1 MNYEDA
7 SRLSLILSVSKLDN
21 IFQILNLLEK
31 NVVKLDILKNT
42 VLIVD
47 DNPAVLSALGQ
58 LLEYEVE
65 KVIGIKSPELIPGII
80 ETREVD
86 VFLMDMNFKRGA
98 TDGQEGIRWLK
109 SILQDDPDAVVLMI
123 TAYGELELAIEAMK
137 CGATDFIAKP
147 WDNEKLVAT
156 VRSGIMLKESRKKV
170 RQLKSKQDHL
180 SHYIDAGHEKLYGRS
195 PEMLRVQETIRK
207 VAPSDSNVLILGEN
221 GTGKELVA
229 REIHQA
235 SVRSNEVFVHVDL
248 GAISESLFESELFGH
263 TRGAFTDAKTDK
275 PGRIEIAS
283 GGTLFL
289 DEIGN
294 LHPAMQTK
302 LLNVLQN
309 REIYRIGSNKAQP
322 ADFRL
327 ISATNQ
333 NLPELISEKR
343 FREDLYYRINTIEI
357 TAPPLRVRGQDI
369 IDLANYFLE
378 KYRLKHQRTGLLF
391 SGDALDAIQKN
402 PWPGNVR
409 QLQHSVERAVL
420 LADGRK
426 IEAGD
431 IFPDASGSAKLAETR
446 RPTLAE
452 LEEITIRE
460 SIQKNG
466 GNLAKV
472 SRELGVARSTLYN
485 KLKTYGI

>member
-1 MNYEDA
+1 
-7 SRLSLILSVSKLDN
+7 LDN
-21 IFQILNLLEK
+21 ILQFLTLHEK
-31 NVVKLDILKNT
+31 SVLKLDILNNT
-42 VLIVD
+42 VLVID
-47 DNPAVLSALGQ
+47 DNPAVLSSLSQ

-80 ETREVD
+80 ETQDVD
-86 VFLMDMNFKRGA
+86 VFLMDMNFSRGA
-98 TDGQEGIRWLK
+98 TDGREGIHWLK
-109 SILQDDPDAVVLMI
+109 TILHEDPDAVVLMI

-156 VRSGIMLKESRKKV
+156 VRSGIMLKESRNKV
-170 RQLKSKQDHL
+170 RQLKSKQHHL
-180 SHYIDAGHEKLYGRS
+180 SHYINAGHEKLYGKS

-235 SVRSNEVFVHVDL
+235 SMRSNEVFVHVDL

-294 LHPAMQTK
+294 LQPAMQTK

-309 REIYRIGSNKAQP
+309 REIYRIGSNKAHV

-333 NLPELISEKR
+333 DLRAMIAEKS

-357 TAPPLRVRGQDI
+357 TAPPLRERGQDI
-369 IDLANYFLE
+369 VDLASYFLE
-378 KYRLKHQRTGLLF
+378 KYRFKHQRPGLQF
-391 SGDALDAIQKN
+391 SGVALEAIQN
-402 PWPGNVR
+402 HPWPGNVR

-420 LADGRK
+420 MADGRK
-426 IEAGD
+426 IEARD
-431 IFPDASGSAKLAETR
+431 LFPDAYGSVHPKEQR

-460 SIQKNG
+460 SIWKNG
-466 GNLAKV
+466 GNLSKV
-472 SRELGVARSTLYN
+472 ARELGVARSTLYN
-485 KLKTYGI
+485 KMKTYGI

>member
-1 MNYEDA
+1 
-7 SRLSLILSVSKLDN
+7 
-21 IFQILNLLEK
+21 
-31 NVVKLDILKNT
+31 LDILKNT

-47 DNPAVLSALGQ
+47 DNPGVLSALGQ
-58 LLEYEVE
+58 LLEDEVE

-80 ETREVD
+80 ETQDVD
-86 VFLMDMNFKRGA
+86 VFLVDMNFKRGA

-109 SILQDDPDAVVLMI
+109 NILYEDPDAVVLMI

-137 CGATDFIAKP
+137 CGATDFISKP
-147 WDNEKLVAT
+147 WDNEKLMAT
-156 VRSGIMLKESRKKV
+156 VRSGIMLKESRKKI
-170 RQLKSKQDHL
+170 RQLKTQQDHL
-180 SHYIDAGHEKLYGRS
+180 SNYIESGHEKLYGRS
-195 PEMLRVQETIRK
+195 SEMLRVQETIRK

-235 SVRSNEVFVHVDL
+235 SARSDEVFVHVDL
-248 GAISESLFESELFGH
+248 GAISDSLFESELFGH
-263 TRGAFTDAKTDK
+263 TRGAFTDAHTDK

-294 LHPAMQTK
+294 LQPAMQTK

-309 REIYRIGSNKAQP
+309 REIFRIGSNKPQL

-333 NLPELISEKR
+333 DLHAMISEKS

-357 TAPPLRVRGQDI
+357 TAPPLRNRGQDI

-378 KYRLKHQRTGLLF
+378 KYRLKHQRKGLLF
-391 SGDALDAIQKN
+391 SGGALEAIQNN

-420 LADGRK
+420 MADDRK
-426 IEAGD
+426 IEAWD
-431 IFPDASGSAKLAETR
+431 IFPDISGSKKHTEIR
-446 RPTLAE
+446 KPTLAE

-460 SIQKNG
+460 SIQRNG
-466 GNLAKV
+466 GNLSKAA
-472 SRELGVARSTLYN
+472 RELGVARSTLYN
-485 KLKTYGI
+485 KMKSYGI

>member
-1 MNYEDA
+1 MNN
-7 SRLSLILSVSKLDN
+7 S
-21 IFQILNLLEK
+21 
-31 NVVKLDILKNT
+31 

-47 DNPAVLSALGQ
+47 DNQAVLSALSQ

-65 KVIGIKSPELIPGII
+65 KVIGIKSPALIPGIL
-80 ETREVD
+80 ETQEVD
-86 VFLMDMNFKRGA
+86 VIIMDMNFSRGA
-98 TDGQEGIRWLK
+98 TDGKEGIAWLK
-109 SILQDDPDAVVLMI
+109 RILQDDPDAVVLLI
-123 TAYGELELAIEAMK
+123 TAYGEMDLAVDAMK
-137 CGATDFIAKP
+137 CGASDFIAKP
-147 WDNEKLVAT
+147 WDNDKLVAT
-156 VRSGIMLKESRKKV
+156 VRSGIMLKKSRKKV
-170 RQLKSKQDHL
+170 RQLQSKQNHL
-180 SHYIDAGHEKLYGRS
+180 SHYIEAGHEKLSGRS
-195 PEMLRVQETIRK
+195 PEMNHVQETIRK
-207 VAPSDSNVLILGEN
+207 VAASDSNVLVLGEN
-221 GTGKELVA
+221 GTGKELIA

-235 SVRSNEVFVHVDL
+235 SDRSDEVFVHVDL

-263 TRGAFTDAKTDK
+263 TRGAFTDAKADK

-294 LHPAMQTK
+294 LQPAMQTK

-309 REIYRIGSNKAQP
+309 REIYRIGSNKPQA

-333 NLPELISEKR
+333 NLRAMIAEKR

-357 TAPPLRVRGQDI
+357 TAPPLRDRGQDI

-378 KYRLKHQRTGLLF
+378 KYRIKHKRPGIKF
-391 SGDALDAIQKN
+391 SPGALEAVQGN
-402 PWPGNVR
+402 HWPGNVR

-431 IFPDASGSAKLAETR
+431 IFPGSTIKHKRDEIK
-446 RPTLAE
+446 RPTLAQ
-452 LEEITIRE
+452 LEEISIRD
-460 SIQKNG
+460 SIQRNG
-466 GNLAKV
+466 GNLSKAA
-472 SRELGVARSTLYN
+472 RELGVARSTLYN
-485 KLKTYGI
+485 KMKSYGI

>member
-1 MNYEDA
+1 
-7 SRLSLILSVSKLDN
+7 
-21 IFQILNLLEK
+21 
-31 NVVKLDILKNT
+31 LKNS

-47 DNPAVLSALGQ
+47 DNQAVLSALGQ

-65 KVIGIKSPELIPGII
+65 KVIGIKSPTLIPGII
-80 ETREVD
+80 ETQEVD
-86 VFLMDMNFKRGA
+86 VIIMDMNFSRGA
-98 TDGQEGIRWLK
+98 TDGKEGITWLK
-109 SILQDDPDAVVLMI
+109 RILKDDPDAIVLMI
-123 TAYGELELAIEAMK
+123 TAYGEMDLAVEAMK
-137 CGATDFIAKP
+137 CGACDFIAKP
-147 WDNEKLVAT
+147 WDNDKLIAT
-156 VRSGIMLKESRKKV
+156 VRSGLMLRESRKQVK
-170 RQLKSKQDHL
+170 QLKSKQDHL
-180 SHYIDAGHEKLYGRS
+180 SHYIEAGHEKLFGRS
-195 PEMLRVQETIRK
+195 LEMKQVQETIRK
-207 VAPSDSNVLILGEN
+207 VATSDSNVLVLGEN

-235 SVRSNEVFVHVDL
+235 SDRSNEVFVHVDL

-263 TRGAFTDAKTDK
+263 TRGAFTDAKSDK

-294 LHPAMQTK
+294 LQPAMQTK

-309 REIYRIGSNKAQP
+309 REIYRIGSNKPQA

-333 NLPELISEKR
+333 DLPSMISEKR

-369 IDLANYFLE
+369 VELANYFLG
-378 KYRLKHQRTGLLF
+378 KYREKHKRQGLRF
-391 SGDALDAIQKN
+391 SPGALEAIQEN
-402 PWPGNVR
+402 QWPGNVR

-431 IFPDASGSAKLAETR
+431 LLPGTTISHLKDEIK
-446 RPTLAE
+446 RPTLAQ
-452 LEEITIRE
+452 LEEISIRD
-460 SIQKNG
+460 SIQRNG
-466 GNLAKV
+466 GNLSKAA
-472 SRELGVARSTLYN
+472 RELGVARSTLYN
-485 KLKTYGI
+485 KMKSFGI

>member
-1 MNYEDA
+1 M
-7 SRLSLILSVSKLDN
+7 
-21 IFQILNLLEK
+21 K
-31 NVVKLDILKNT
+31 NS

-47 DNPAVLSALGQ
+47 DNQAVLSALAQ

-65 KVIGIKSPELIPGII
+65 KVIGIKSPGLIPGII
-80 ETREVD
+80 ETQEID
-86 VFLMDMNFKRGA
+86 VIIMDMNFSRGS
-98 TDGQEGIRWLK
+98 TDGQEGITWLK
-109 SILQDDPDAVVLMI
+109 RILQDDSDAVVLMI
-123 TAYGELELAIEAMK
+123 TAYGEMDLAIEAMK
-137 CGATDFIAKP
+137 SGATDFIAKP
-147 WDNEKLVAT
+147 WDNDKLVAT

-180 SHYIDAGHEKLYGRS
+180 SHYIDAGHEKLYGKS
-195 PEMLRVQETIRK
+195 SEMYRVQETIRK
-207 VAPSDSNVLILGEN
+207 VAPSDSNVLVLGEN
-221 GTGKELVA
+221 GTGKELIA

-235 SVRSNEVFVHVDL
+235 SSRSNEVFVHVDL

-275 PGRIEIAS
+275 AGRIEIAS

-294 LHPAMQTK
+294 LQPTMQTK

-309 REIYRIGSNKAQP
+309 REIYRIGSNKPQA

-333 NLPELISEKR
+333 DLRAMISENL
-343 FREDLYYRINTIEI
+343 FREDLYYRINTIEL
-357 TAPPLRVRGQDI
+357 TAPPLRERGQDI

-378 KYRLKHQRTGLLF
+378 KYRAKHKRPGLRFSTG
-391 SGDALDAIQKN
+391 ALDAIQRN
-402 PWPGNVR
+402 QWPGNVR

-420 LADGRK
+420 MADGRK

-431 IFPDASGSAKLAETR
+431 IFPGASERDSPDEIR
-446 RPTLAE
+446 RPTLAQ
-452 LEEITIRE
+452 LEEISIRD
-460 SIQKNG
+460 SIQRNG
-466 GNLAKV
+466 GNLSKAA
-472 SRELGVARSTLYN
+472 RELGVARSTLYN
-485 KLKTYGI
+485 KMKSYGI

>member
-1 MNYEDA
+1 M
-7 SRLSLILSVSKLDN
+7 
-21 IFQILNLLEK
+21 
-31 NVVKLDILKNT
+31 DILKNS
-42 VLIVD
+42 VLIID

-65 KVIGIKSPELIPGII
+65 KVIGIKSPDLIPGII
-80 ETREVD
+80 ETQEVD
-86 VFLMDMNFKRGA
+86 VFLMDMNFKRGE

-109 SILQDDPDAVVLMI
+109 TILKNDPDAVVLMI
-123 TAYGELELAIEAMK
+123 TAYGEMELAIEAMK

-147 WDNEKLVAT
+147 WDNEKLVST
-156 VRSGIMLKESRKKV
+156 VRSGIKLKESRKKI

-207 VAPSDSNVLILGEN
+207 VAPSDSNVLVLGEN

-229 REIHQA
+229 RGIHQA
-235 SVRSNEVFVHVDL
+235 SHRSNEVFVHVDL

-263 TRGAFTDAKTDK
+263 TRGAFTDARTDK

-294 LHPAMQTK
+294 LQPAMQTK

-309 REIYRIGSNKAQP
+309 REIYRIGSNKP
-322 ADFRL
+322 RVTDFRL
-327 ISATNQ
+327 ICATNQ
-333 NLPELISEKR
+333 DLHEMISEKR

-357 TAPPLRVRGQDI
+357 TAPPLRERGQDI

-378 KYRLKHQRTGLLF
+378 KYRGKHHRPGLVF
-391 SGDALDAIQKN
+391 SGEALEAILEN
-402 PWPGNVR
+402 SWPGNVR
-409 QLQHSVERAVL
+409 QLQHSIERAVL
-420 LADGRK
+420 MADGPK
-426 IEAGD
+426 IQTSD
-431 IFPDASGSAKLAETR
+431 IFPDASDSQSQVEKR

-452 LEEITIRE
+452 LEEIAIRE

-466 GNLAKV
+466 GNLSKAA
-472 SRELGVARSTLYN
+472 RELGVARSTLYN
-485 KLKTYGI
+485 KMKTYGI